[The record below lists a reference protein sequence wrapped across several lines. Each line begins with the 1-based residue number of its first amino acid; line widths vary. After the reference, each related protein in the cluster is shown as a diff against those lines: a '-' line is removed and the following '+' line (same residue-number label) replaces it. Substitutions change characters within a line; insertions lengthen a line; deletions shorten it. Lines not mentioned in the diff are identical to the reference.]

1 MSPNAWRTV
10 VDIVL
15 NGTFLCSREFA
26 RRLIPAGRDGSI
38 VNVGASYAW
47 TGGPGFAHS
56 AAAKAGVKNLVE
68 TLAVEWAPYGIRV
81 NGLVPGLMPHE
92 DEVAAIAAVPGKYE
106 GQDDRVPAG
115 RVGYPRELAWAATYL
130 CSPYA
135 VVHQRPLARGRRG
148 QLAASPHRAA
158 PVHPDPEQLGRGP
171 FGEGRA
177 TPPRPDQPGPTPPA
191 HDHPRS
197 RPDDRPTVHSAT
209 DTRPPL
215 TDEERDLVRL
225 EVDGPVAVITNN
237 RPGKHNAM
245 SDEMD
250 RRLWEVLA
258 EVHELPQLRA
268 IVWRGEGKS
277 FSSGR
282 DTGQIGL
289 RVEDISD
296 LEFIERGHRPTQM
309 FLTMPCPIIC
319 ALKGWVI
326 GGAFER
332 ALLCDIRVAAV
343 GTRMMLPE
351 VVHGVIPDSG
361 GTARLFQ
368 MAGHGVA
375 ADMALTGRVM
385 TAEEALAHGVVSRL
399 VADEEELDAV
409 TLAMAETIA
418 AAPAFTVKMARRT
431 ISYLAT
437 DEVSRSIGEEALE
450 QSMVFASEDY
460 AEMKAARAAERVPH
474 YRRR

>member
-1 MSPNAWRTV
+1 MTDP
-10 VDIVL
+10 
-15 NGTFLCSREFA
+15 
-26 RRLIPAGRDGSI
+26 
-38 VNVGASYAW
+38 
-47 TGGPGFAHS
+47 
-56 AAAKAGVKNLVE
+56 
-68 TLAVEWAPYGIRV
+68 RV
-81 NGLVPGLMPHE
+81 
-92 DEVAAIAAVPGKYE
+92 
-106 GQDDRVPAG
+106 
-115 RVGYPRELAWAATYL
+115 T
-130 CSPYA
+130 
-135 VVHQRPLARGRRG
+135 
-148 QLAASPHRAA
+148 
-158 PVHPDPEQLGRGP
+158 
-171 FGEGRA
+171 
-177 TPPRPDQPGPTPPA
+177 
-191 HDHPRS
+191 
-197 RPDDRPTVHSAT
+197 SAT

-215 TDEERDLVRL
+215 PDAERDLVRL

-237 RPGKHNAM
+237 RPEKHNAM

-258 EVHELPQLRA
+258 EVHEMPDLRA

-296 LEFIERGHRPTQM
+296 LEFIERGHRPPQM

-332 ALLCDIRVAAV
+332 ALLCDIRIAAV

-361 GTARLFQ
+361 GVSRLFQ

-375 ADMALTGRVM
+375 ADLALTGRVM
-385 TAEEALAHGVVSRL
+385 SAEEAYGHGIVSRL
-399 VADEEELDAV
+399 VADDAELDAV
-409 TLAMAETIA
+409 ALSMAETIA

-431 ISYLAT
+431 ISSLGR
-437 DEVSRSIGEEALE
+437 DEVQRSIHEEAVA
-450 QSMVFASEDY
+450 QSMVFASSDY
-460 AEMKAARAAERVPH
+460 AEVKAARAADRVPR

>member
-1 MSPNAWRTV
+1 MTDP
-10 VDIVL
+10 
-15 NGTFLCSREFA
+15 
-26 RRLIPAGRDGSI
+26 
-38 VNVGASYAW
+38 
-47 TGGPGFAHS
+47 
-56 AAAKAGVKNLVE
+56 
-68 TLAVEWAPYGIRV
+68 RV
-81 NGLVPGLMPHE
+81 
-92 DEVAAIAAVPGKYE
+92 
-106 GQDDRVPAG
+106 
-115 RVGYPRELAWAATYL
+115 T
-130 CSPYA
+130 
-135 VVHQRPLARGRRG
+135 
-148 QLAASPHRAA
+148 
-158 PVHPDPEQLGRGP
+158 
-171 FGEGRA
+171 
-177 TPPRPDQPGPTPPA
+177 
-191 HDHPRS
+191 
-197 RPDDRPTVHSAT
+197 SAT

-215 TDEERDLVRL
+215 TDAERDLVRL
-225 EVDGPVAVITNN
+225 EVDGAIAVITNN
-237 RPGKHNAM
+237 RPDRHNAM

-258 EVHELPQLRA
+258 EVHELPGLRA

-282 DTGQIGL
+282 DTGQIGR

-361 GTARLFQ
+361 GVARLFQ

-375 ADMALTGRVM
+375 ADLALTGRVM
-385 TAEEALAHGVVSRL
+385 TAEEAFGHGVVSRL
-399 VADEEELDAV
+399 VADEAELDEV
-409 TLAMAETIA
+409 TMAMAETIA

-431 ISYLAT
+431 ISSLGT
-437 DEVSRSIGEEALE
+437 DEVQRSIAEEAVA
-450 QSMVFASEDY
+450 QSMVFASSDY
-460 AEMKAARAAERVPH
+460 TEMKAARAEDRVPH

>member
-1 MSPNAWRTV
+1 MTDP
-10 VDIVL
+10 
-15 NGTFLCSREFA
+15 
-26 RRLIPAGRDGSI
+26 
-38 VNVGASYAW
+38 
-47 TGGPGFAHS
+47 
-56 AAAKAGVKNLVE
+56 
-68 TLAVEWAPYGIRV
+68 RV
-81 NGLVPGLMPHE
+81 
-92 DEVAAIAAVPGKYE
+92 
-106 GQDDRVPAG
+106 
-115 RVGYPRELAWAATYL
+115 T
-130 CSPYA
+130 
-135 VVHQRPLARGRRG
+135 
-148 QLAASPHRAA
+148 
-158 PVHPDPEQLGRGP
+158 
-171 FGEGRA
+171 
-177 TPPRPDQPGPTPPA
+177 
-191 HDHPRS
+191 
-197 RPDDRPTVHSAT
+197 SAT

-215 TDEERDLVRL
+215 TDQERDLVRL
-225 EVDGPVAVITNN
+225 EVDGPIAVITNN
-237 RPGKHNAM
+237 RPEKHNAM

-282 DTGQIGL
+282 DTGQIGV

-361 GTARLFQ
+361 GVARLFQ
-368 MAGHGVA
+368 IAGHGVA
-375 ADMALTGRVM
+375 SDLALTGRVM
-385 TAEEALAHGVVSRL
+385 GAEEAYGHGVVSRL
-399 VADEEELDAV
+399 VADEAELDAV
-409 TLAMAETIA
+409 TMAMAETIA
-418 AAPAFTVKMARRT
+418 SAPAFTVKMARRT
-431 ISYLAT
+431 IAGLAR
-437 DEVSRSIGEEALE
+437 DEVQRSIDEEAVA

-460 AEMKAARAAERVPH
+460 AEMKSARAEERVPH
-474 YRRR
+474 YRKR

>member
-1 MSPNAWRTV
+1 MTDP
-10 VDIVL
+10 
-15 NGTFLCSREFA
+15 
-26 RRLIPAGRDGSI
+26 
-38 VNVGASYAW
+38 
-47 TGGPGFAHS
+47 
-56 AAAKAGVKNLVE
+56 
-68 TLAVEWAPYGIRV
+68 RV
-81 NGLVPGLMPHE
+81 
-92 DEVAAIAAVPGKYE
+92 
-106 GQDDRVPAG
+106 
-115 RVGYPRELAWAATYL
+115 T
-130 CSPYA
+130 
-135 VVHQRPLARGRRG
+135 
-148 QLAASPHRAA
+148 
-158 PVHPDPEQLGRGP
+158 
-171 FGEGRA
+171 
-177 TPPRPDQPGPTPPA
+177 
-191 HDHPRS
+191 
-197 RPDDRPTVHSAT
+197 SAT

-215 TDEERDLVRL
+215 TDAERDLVRL
-225 EVDGPVAVITNN
+225 EVDGPIAVITNN
-237 RPGKHNAM
+237 RPEKHNAM

-268 IVWRGEGKS
+268 IVWRGEGRS

-332 ALLCDIRVAAV
+332 TLLCDIRVAAA

-361 GTARLFQ
+361 GVARLFQ

-375 ADMALTGRVM
+375 ADLALTGRVM
-385 TAEEALAHGVVSRL
+385 TAEEAYGHGIVSRL
-399 VADEEELDAV
+399 VADEAELDAV
-409 TLAMAETIA
+409 TMSMAETIA
-418 AAPAFTVKMARRT
+418 SAPAFTVKMARRT
-431 ISYLAT
+431 LANLSR
-437 DEVSRSIGEEALE
+437 DEVQRSIDDEALE
-450 QSMVFASEDY
+450 QSMVFASDDY
-460 AEMKAARAAERVPH
+460 AEMKSARAEERVPH

>member
-1 MSPNAWRTV
+1 MTDP
-10 VDIVL
+10 
-15 NGTFLCSREFA
+15 
-26 RRLIPAGRDGSI
+26 
-38 VNVGASYAW
+38 
-47 TGGPGFAHS
+47 
-56 AAAKAGVKNLVE
+56 
-68 TLAVEWAPYGIRV
+68 RV
-81 NGLVPGLMPHE
+81 
-92 DEVAAIAAVPGKYE
+92 
-106 GQDDRVPAG
+106 
-115 RVGYPRELAWAATYL
+115 T
-130 CSPYA
+130 
-135 VVHQRPLARGRRG
+135 
-148 QLAASPHRAA
+148 
-158 PVHPDPEQLGRGP
+158 
-171 FGEGRA
+171 
-177 TPPRPDQPGPTPPA
+177 
-191 HDHPRS
+191 
-197 RPDDRPTVHSAT
+197 SAT

-215 TDEERDLVRL
+215 TDAERDLVRL
-225 EVDGPVAVITNN
+225 EVDGPLAVITNN
-237 RPGKHNAM
+237 RPSKHNAM

-258 EVHELPQLRA
+258 EVHEMPELRA
-268 IVWRGEGKS
+268 IVWRGEGRS

-282 DTGQIGL
+282 DTGQIGV

-385 TAEEALAHGVVSRL
+385 TAEEAFGHGIVSRL
-399 VADEEELDAV
+399 VADEDELDSV
-409 TLAMAETIA
+409 TMAMAETIA
-418 AAPAFTVKMARRT
+418 SAPAFTVKMARRT
-431 ISYLAT
+431 IASLGS
-437 DEVSRSIGEEALE
+437 DEVRQSIDEEAVA
-450 QSMVFASEDY
+450 QSMVFASDDY
-460 AEMKAARAAERVPH
+460 AEMKAARAEERVPR

>member
-1 MSPNAWRTV
+1 MTDP
-10 VDIVL
+10 
-15 NGTFLCSREFA
+15 
-26 RRLIPAGRDGSI
+26 
-38 VNVGASYAW
+38 
-47 TGGPGFAHS
+47 
-56 AAAKAGVKNLVE
+56 
-68 TLAVEWAPYGIRV
+68 RV
-81 NGLVPGLMPHE
+81 
-92 DEVAAIAAVPGKYE
+92 
-106 GQDDRVPAG
+106 
-115 RVGYPRELAWAATYL
+115 T
-130 CSPYA
+130 
-135 VVHQRPLARGRRG
+135 
-148 QLAASPHRAA
+148 
-158 PVHPDPEQLGRGP
+158 
-171 FGEGRA
+171 
-177 TPPRPDQPGPTPPA
+177 
-191 HDHPRS
+191 
-197 RPDDRPTVHSAT
+197 SAT

-215 TDEERDLVRL
+215 TEEQRDLVRL
-225 EVDGPVAVITNN
+225 DVDGPIAVITNN
-237 RPGKHNAM
+237 RPDKHNAM

-282 DTGQIGL
+282 DTGQIGV

-296 LEFIERGHRPTQM
+296 LEFIERGHRPTSM

-332 ALLCDIRVAAV
+332 ALLCDLRVAAA

-361 GTARLFQ
+361 GVARLFQ

-375 ADMALTGRVM
+375 ADLALTGRVM
-385 TAEEALAHGVVSRL
+385 TAEEAYGHGIVSRL
-399 VADEEELDAV
+399 VADEAELDAV

-418 AAPAFTVKMARRT
+418 SAPAFTVKMARRT
-431 ISYLAT
+431 ITGLAR
-437 DEVSRSIGEEALE
+437 DEVQRSIDEEAVA
-450 QSMVFASEDY
+450 QSMVFASDDY
-460 AEMKAARAAERVPH
+460 AEMKSARAEGRTPR

>member
-1 MSPNAWRTV
+1 MTDPRVTNA
-10 VDIVL
+10 
-15 NGTFLCSREFA
+15 A
-26 RRLIPAGRDGSI
+26 
-38 VNVGASYAW
+38 
-47 TGGPGFAHS
+47 
-56 AAAKAGVKNLVE
+56 
-68 TLAVEWAPYGIRV
+68 
-81 NGLVPGLMPHE
+81 
-92 DEVAAIAAVPGKYE
+92 
-106 GQDDRVPAG
+106 
-115 RVGYPRELAWAATYL
+115 
-130 CSPYA
+130 
-135 VVHQRPLARGRRG
+135 
-148 QLAASPHRAA
+148 
-158 PVHPDPEQLGRGP
+158 
-171 FGEGRA
+171 
-177 TPPRPDQPGPTPPA
+177 
-191 HDHPRS
+191 
-197 RPDDRPTVHSAT
+197 

-215 TDEERDLVRL
+215 TDAERDLVRI
-225 EVDGPVAVITNN
+225 EIDGPIAVITNN
-237 RPGKHNAM
+237 RPEKHNAM

-282 DTGQIGL
+282 DTGQIGV

-296 LEFIERGHRPTQM
+296 LEFIERGHRPTSM

-332 ALLCDIRVAAV
+332 ALLCDIRVAVV

-351 VVHGVIPDSG
+351 VGHGVIPDSG

-375 ADMALTGRVM
+375 ADMALTGRIM
-385 TAEEALAHGVVSRL
+385 TAEEAYGHGIVSRL
-399 VADEEELDAV
+399 VADEAELDAV

-418 AAPAFTVKMARRT
+418 SAPSFTVKMARRT
-431 ISYLAT
+431 IASLAR
-437 DEVSRSIGEEALE
+437 DQVQRSIDEEAVA
-450 QSMVFASEDY
+450 QSMVFASDDY
-460 AEMKAARAAERVPH
+460 AEMKSARTEERAPL